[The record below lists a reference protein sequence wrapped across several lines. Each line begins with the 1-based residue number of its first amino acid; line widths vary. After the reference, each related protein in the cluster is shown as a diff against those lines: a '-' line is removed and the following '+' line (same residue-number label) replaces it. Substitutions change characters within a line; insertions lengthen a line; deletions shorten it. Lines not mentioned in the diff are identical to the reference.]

1 MSIDDY
7 ELYELEEPNLSG
19 LERELYD
26 AINEE
31 EPWALIE
38 EFAGLIRESGSDDEA
53 KAATYI
59 TDRLDALSVPYD
71 RYDPELWLSHPR
83 DASLTVEEP
92 TTTSF
97 DAVKTVAFS
106 GQGEVSGDVVEID
119 PPDRS
124 GAGGA
129 LTASLG
135 ELTADV
141 SDNIVLV
148 EADYLSRQMIL
159 QLEAEGA
166 QAVIGVQGHP
176 DEPHEGI
183 ASPIWGG
190 APEPH
195 ETDRVPEI
203 IITNVARSV
212 GEELFEFAAS
222 DEPFHA
228 TVSATA
234 PRDWYD
240 CPVVVA
246 RIPGEADPDDDD
258 FVLLHGHYDSWHY
271 GVTDN
276 ATGDAGLLELA
287 RVFNEH
293 REALKR
299 DLWVA
304 WWPAHSTGRYAG
316 STWFVDEFA
325 LELEA
330 NCVAHVNMDS
340 PGVADATEFVEGVQ
354 WMPEAH
360 QLCQSAIA
368 DTCGKESN
376 EHRVARAGD
385 YSFNNLGITGMF
397 MGSSAIPMEVR
408 KARGWHIVSG
418 SGGHANAWH
427 LSTDTIEKADPDV
440 LVRDMRMYA
449 TVVARLT
456 AEEILPLDHR
466 HTVETH
472 LSTIDEY
479 ATACEDHF
487 DLEPVRSELNRL
499 ETVVEHLY
507 RGIETGDIAA
517 ATAND
522 AIKELSR
529 TLVRLDHTERG
540 RFKQDPAMGRPPYTK
555 LAGVTDLPSLE
566 GDDYEFMQV
575 QLKRARNTV
584 VHDLRRLIDRLEA
597 QIGA

>member
-1 MSIDDY
+1 MSIDEY
-7 ELYELEEPNLSG
+7 ALYEHDEPNLTG

-26 AINEE
+26 AISAD
-31 EPWALIE
+31 EPWDLIE
-38 EFAGLIRESGSDDEA
+38 EFSELVRESGSEDEK
-53 KAATYI
+53 KAAAYI
-59 TDRLDALSVPYD
+59 TDRLDALGVPYD

-83 DASLTVEEP
+83 EASLQVEAP
-92 TTTSF
+92 TETTF
-97 DAVKTVAFS
+97 DSVKTVAFS
-106 GQGEVSGDVVEID
+106 GQGEVSGEVVRID
-119 PPDRS
+119 PPDAS
-124 GAGGA
+124 GTGGA
-129 LTASLG
+129 LTASL
-135 ELTADV
+135 EEVSADV
-141 SDNIVLV
+141 TDRIVLV

-159 QLEAEGA
+159 RLQDEGA
-166 QAVIGVQGHP
+166 KAIIGVQGSP

-195 ETDRVPEI
+195 EQDRVPEI
-203 IITNVARSV
+203 IIVNVSRSV
-212 GEELFEFAAS
+212 GDQLFDLDAE
-222 DEPFHA
+222 DEQLRV

-234 PRDWYD
+234 PRGWYD
-240 CPVVVA
+240 CPVVVS

-258 FVLLHGHYDSWHY
+258 FVLLHGHYDSWHV

-287 RVFNEH
+287 RVFNDH
-293 REALKR
+293 RSALKR

-330 NCVAHVNMDS
+330 NCIAHVNMDS

-354 WMPEAH
+354 WMPEAN
-360 QLCQSAIA
+360 QLCQSAIE
-368 DTCGKESN
+368 DTCGKDSK

-408 KARGWHIVSG
+408 KDRGWHIIGG
-418 SGGHANAWH
+418 SGGHAKAWH

-456 AEEILPLDHR
+456 TAEVIPLDHR
-466 HTVETH
+466 HTIDVHQDH
-472 LSTIDEY
+472 LNEY
-479 ATACEDHF
+479 ARTCEDHF
-487 DLEPVRSELNRL
+487 DLTPVQDELAYL
-499 ETVVEHLY
+499 SDVVDDLY
-507 RGIETGDIAA
+507 QAIEDDDLSSRAA
-517 ATAND
+517 NE
-522 AIKELSR
+522 AIKQLSR

-555 LAGVTDLPSLE
+555 LAGVTELPSLS
-566 GDDYEFMQV
+566 GDDYEFKRV
-575 QLKRARNTV
+575 GLKRARNAV
-584 VHDLRRLIDRLEA
+584 VHDLRQLNREIEGYLAD
-597 QIGA
+597 